1 MREDLIPTPA
11 EYEVATA
18 NDPSYGHPLSA
29 YQWCTRMIQERD
41 RGRLDG
47 LHGDISRYHAA
58 DVLREVA
65 EMHGVEVIEVIVKSY
80 RLLICTTTGGM
91 EIALLDQHD
100 QFLSTTALTK
110 AIFATVEELRDAQDE
125 QSTPA

>member
-11 EYEVATA
+11 EYESATA
-18 NDPSYGHPLSA
+18 YDPSYGHPLSA
-29 YQWCTRMIQERD
+29 YKWCTRMIQERD

-47 LHGDISRYHAA
+47 HYGDISRYHAA